1 MRYAIVY
8 RDEAGNWIAEVPS
21 LPGCVTQ
28 GETREQALENIR
40 DAIALYLNDLDEEN
54 KELYQ
59 EYIEPELVAVEM
71 VTSG

>member
-8 RDEAGNWIAEVPS
+8 RDEDGNWIAEVPS

-28 GETREQALENIR
+28 GDTREAVIENVR
-40 DAIALYLNDLDEEN
+40 DAIALYLDGLDDSR

-59 EYIEPELVAVEM
+59 EFREPELVAIEM
-71 VTSG
+71 IAE